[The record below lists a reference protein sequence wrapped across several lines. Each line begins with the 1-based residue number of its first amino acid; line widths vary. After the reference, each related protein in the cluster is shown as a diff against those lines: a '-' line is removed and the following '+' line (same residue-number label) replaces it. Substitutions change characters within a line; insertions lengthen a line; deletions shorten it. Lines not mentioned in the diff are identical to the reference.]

1 MLFGA
6 KVVRGAADAGQAKPP
21 APTSVTPTPL
31 SGTTLSSMVRKPV
44 IIDKP
49 ATVSNITID
58 KPLKV

>member
-6 KVVRGAADAGQAKPP
+6 KVVRGAMEPKQPEVVTPP
-21 APTSVTPTPL
+21 APSPL
-31 SGTTLSSMVRKPV
+31 SGTTLRGLIGSKPMSV
-44 IIDKP
+44 DKP

>member
-6 KVVRGAADAGQAKPP
+6 KVVRGAMEPKQPEVVTPP
-21 APTSVTPTPL
+21 APSPL